1 MIMKRKHDEYMYASK
16 RMIRETANSLKHIPA
31 DALRHVAKGFAF
43 HYKIPPRIMLKAM
56 ARYVR
61 LHHPSSRSI

>member
-1 MIMKRKHDEYMYASK
+1 MKRKHDEHIRAAK
-16 RMIRETANSLKHIPA
+16 QTIRETAYSLKHIPA
-31 DALRHVAKGFAF
+31 DALPYVAKGFAE
-43 HYKIPPRIMLKAM
+43 HLKVPPRIMLKAM